1 MRSHVALALAVA
13 LLPLAACRTVP
24 PGPAP
29 AAAPASTPA
38 AAPASAPASTP
49 APPPAT
55 IVPLH
60 AEALGTYSW
69 PIATRQPLAQA
80 YFDQGLRL
88 MYAYARDDAQASF
101 EQARRVDPQCAMCWW
116 GEAWSL
122 GSYLNGPM
130 QPASAPRAYAA
141 VQQARSLAATAP
153 PVERALIEALATR
166 YAPEH
171 PAGGR
176 RGLDSAFANAMA
188 GVHARFPEHDD
199 VATIHADALMLL
211 EPRRG
216 VWPLTKPSI
225 PRIHGIL
232 EGVLRRDLR
241 HPGACHAY
249 IHATET
255 TPRVGD
261 AQPCADLLSATIP
274 AVSHINHMPS
284 HTYNRVGR
292 WGDATRANLVAVETD
307 RRAASGGGAFA
318 IYPAHN
324 LHMLLFSAAVDGQ
337 EQVSVQ
343 AARDYTALTGDDG
356 YGFQALV
363 LTRFGR
369 FDELLALTT
378 RPTHPVFLGL
388 WSFGRG
394 LAQLR
399 AGGTAGL
406 DSARAHLAHVDS
418 LATHTPPTRMLRQHE
433 PARLLGIV
441 GAILRGE
448 VLRTTGELDEA
459 VAAFRTAV
467 SLEQGLTY
475 DEPEPLPF
483 TSHDFLGAALL
494 EGGRAPEAI
503 EVYEAA
509 LAARP
514 NSGWSLFGLEAALRT
529 SGRADEADAV
539 RERLTEAWRRS
550 STVLRAS
557 RF

>member
-1 MRSHVALALAVA
+1 MRFVAAVA
-13 LLPLAACRTVP
+13 LLATLLALVACRTVP
-24 PGPAP
+24 PR
-29 AAAPASTPA
+29 
-38 AAPASAPASTP
+38 AAPASAPAPTTATS
-49 APPPAT
+49 PAT
-55 IVPLH
+55 AVPLH

-69 PIATRQPLAQA
+69 RIATRQPMAQA

-88 MYAYARDDAQASF
+88 MYAYAQDDAQKSF
-101 EQARRVDPQCAMCWW
+101 EHSRRADPQCAMCWW

-130 QPASAPRAYAA
+130 QPANAPRAYSA
-141 VQQARSLAATAP
+141 VQRARSLAAKAP

-166 YAPEH
+166 YTPVH

-176 RGLDSAFANAMA
+176 RGLDSSFANAMA
-188 GVHARFPEHDD
+188 GVQARFPAHDD

-225 PRIHGIL
+225 PRIHAIL
-232 EGVLRRDLR
+232 EEVLRRNLR

-255 TPRVGD
+255 TPKVGD
-261 AQPCADLLSATIP
+261 AQACADLLSATIP

-307 RRAASGGGAFA
+307 RRAARGGAYA
-318 IYPAHN
+318 VYPAHN
-324 LHMLLFSAAVDGQ
+324 LHMLLFSSAIDGQ
-337 EQVSVQ
+337 ERVSVQ
-343 AARDYTALTGDDG
+343 AARDYTALAGNDG

-369 FDELLALTT
+369 FDDLLALTT
-378 RPTHPVFLGL
+378 RPTHPILLGL

-394 LAQLR
+394 LAHLR
-399 AGGTAGL
+399 VGGAAGL
-406 DSARAHLAHVDS
+406 DSARAYLARVDS
-418 LATHTPPTRMLRQHE
+418 LATNTPPAQTLRQHQ
-433 PARLLGIV
+433 PSRLLGIV
-441 GAILRGE
+441 RAILRGE
-448 VLRTTGELDEA
+448 ILRTTGDLNEA
-459 VAAFRTAV
+459 VATFRTAV
-467 SLEQGLTY
+467 ALEQGLTY
-475 DEPEPLPF
+475 DEPEPLLF
-483 TSHDFLGAALL
+483 TSHEFLGAALL
-494 EGGRAPEAI
+494 EGGRAQEAI
-503 EVYEAA
+503 DVYEAA

-529 SGRADEADAV
+529 SGRTAEADAV
-539 RERLTEAWRRS
+539 KERLATAWQRS

>member
-1 MRSHVALALAVA
+1 MRSVVAVAISAA
-13 LLPLAACRTVP
+13 LLPLAACRTP
-24 PGPAP
+24 PAAPAP
-29 AAAPASTPA
+29 APVAAPASSPDA
-38 AAPASAPASTP
+38 A
-49 APPPAT
+49 
-55 IVPLH
+55 VPLH

-69 PIATRQPLAQA
+69 RVATTQPMAQA

-88 MYAYARDDAQASF
+88 MYAYAQEDAQKSF
-101 EQARRVDPQCAMCWW
+101 EQARRADPGCAMCWW

-130 QPASAPRAYAA
+130 APANAPRAYAA
-141 VQQARSLAATAP
+141 VQRARSLAAEAP
-153 PVERALIEALATR
+153 PVERALIEALPTR

-176 RGLDSAFANAMA
+176 RGLDSVFADAMA
-188 GVHARFPEHDD
+188 GVQARFPTHDD

-232 EGVLRRDLR
+232 EEVLRRDLR

-255 TPRVGD
+255 TPKVGD
-261 AQPCADLLSATIP
+261 AQPCADLLSASIP

-307 RRAASGGGAFA
+307 RRAPGGGAYA

-343 AARDYTALTGDDG
+343 AARDYAALVGDDG
-356 YGFQALV
+356 HGLLALV

-369 FDELLALTT
+369 FDDLLALTT
-378 RPTHPVFLGL
+378 RPTHPIHLGL

-394 LAQLR
+394 LAHLR

-406 DSARAHLAHVDS
+406 DSARAHLARVDS
-418 LATHTPPTRMLRQHE
+418 LATHTPPTRTFRQHE
-433 PARLLGIV
+433 PARVLGIV

-448 VLRTTGELDEA
+448 ILRTTGDLNEA

-467 SLEQGLTY
+467 ALEQGLTY
-475 DEPEPLPF
+475 DEPEPLPLM
-483 TSHDFLGAALL
+483 SHEFLGAALL
-494 EGGRAPEAI
+494 EGGRAQEA
-503 EVYEAA
+503 VDAYEAA
-509 LAARP
+509 LTARP
-514 NSGWSLFGLEAALRT
+514 NSGWSLFGLEAALRS
-529 SGRADEADAV
+529 SGRAAEADAV
-539 RERLTEAWRRS
+539 KERLTKAWQRS
-550 STVLRAS
+550 STALRAS

>member
-1 MRSHVALALAVA
+1 MRSIVAAVALLAVA
-13 LLPLAACRTVP
+13 LPLAACRTSTP
-24 PGPAP
+24 TSTPK
-29 AAAPASTPA
+29 STPA
-38 AAPASAPASTP
+38 
-49 APPPAT
+49 
-55 IVPLH
+55 VPLH

-69 PIATRQPLAQA
+69 RIATRQPLAQA

-88 MYAYARDDAQASF
+88 MYAYAQGDAQQSF
-101 EQARRVDPQCAMCWW
+101 EQSRRADPRCAMCWW

-130 QPASAPRAYAA
+130 RPADAPRAYAA
-141 VQQARSLAATAP
+141 VQQARSLAAEAP

-166 YAPEH
+166 YAPVH

-188 GVHARFPEHDD
+188 GVQARFPAHDD

-225 PRIHGIL
+225 PRIHAIL
-232 EGVLRRDLR
+232 EEVLRRDLR

-255 TPRVGD
+255 TPKVGD

-292 WGDATRANLVAVETD
+292 WGDATRVNVVAVETD
-307 RRAASGGGAFA
+307 RRAARGGAYA
-318 IYPAHN
+318 VYPAHN
-324 LHMLLFSAAVDGQ
+324 LHMLLFSSAIDGQ
-337 EQVSVQ
+337 EQVSVG
-343 AARDYTALTGDDG
+343 AARDYTALAGGDG
-356 YGFQALV
+356 HGFQALV
-363 LTRFGR
+363 LARFGR

-378 RPTHPVFLGL
+378 RPTHPILLGL

-394 LAQLR
+394 LAHLR
-399 AGGTAGL
+399 VGGAAGL
-406 DSARAHLAHVDS
+406 DSARAYLARVDS
-418 LATHTPPTRMLRQHE
+418 LATHTPPAQTLRQHE

-448 VLRTTGELDEA
+448 ILRATGRPDEA
-459 VAAFRTAV
+459 VATFRTAV
-467 SLEQGLTY
+467 GLEQGLTY

-483 TSHDFLGAALL
+483 MSHEFLGAALL
-494 EGGRAPEAI
+494 EGGRAKEAI
-503 EVYEAA
+503 GVYEAA

-514 NSGWSLFGLEAALRT
+514 NSGWSLFGLEAALRA
-529 SGRADEADAV
+529 GGHAAEADAV
-539 RERLTEAWRRS
+539 RERLTKAWQRS

>member
-1 MRSHVALALAVA
+1 MRCVVAVRLSAT
-13 LLPLAACRTVP
+13 LLSLVACRTTP

-29 AAAPASTPA
+29 A
-38 AAPASAPASTP
+38 SAPVS
-49 APPPAT
+49 PPEPSPAT
-55 IVPLH
+55 AVPLH

-69 PIATRQPLAQA
+69 RIATRQPLAQA

-88 MYAYARDDAQASF
+88 MYAYAQDDAQRSF
-101 EQARRVDPQCAMCWW
+101 EQSRRADPGCAMCWW

-122 GSYLNGPM
+122 GSYFNGPM
-130 QPASAPRAYAA
+130 QPAHAPRAYAA
-141 VQQARSLAATAP
+141 VQQARALGATAA
-153 PVERALIEALATR
+153 PVERALIDALATR
-166 YAPEH
+166 YAPVH

-176 RGLDSAFANAMA
+176 RGLDSAFATAMA
-188 GVHARFPEHDD
+188 GVHARFPAHDD

-232 EGVLRRDLR
+232 EEVLRRDLR

-255 TPRVGD
+255 TPKVGD

-292 WGDATRANLVAVETD
+292 WGDATRANLAAVETD
-307 RRAASGGGAFA
+307 RRAARGGAYA
-318 IYPAHN
+318 VYPTHN
-324 LHMLLFSAAVDGQ
+324 LHMLLFSAALDGQ

-343 AARDYTALTGDDG
+343 AARDYTALAGRDG

-369 FDELLALTT
+369 FDDVLTLRT
-378 RPTHPVFLGL
+378 RPTHPISLGL

-394 LAQLR
+394 LAHLR
-399 AGGTAGL
+399 VGGAAGL
-406 DSARAHLAHVDS
+406 DSARASLAHVDS
-418 LATHTPPTRMLRQHE
+418 LASHTPPTQALRQHE

-448 VLRTTGELDEA
+448 VSRATGDLDAA
-459 VAAFRTAV
+459 VAAFRTALT
-467 SLEQGLTY
+467 LEQGLTY

-483 TSHDFLGAALL
+483 LSHEFLGAALL
-494 EGGRAPEAI
+494 ESGRARDAVD
-503 EVYEAA
+503 VYEAA

-514 NSGWSLFGLEAALRT
+514 NSGWSLFGLEAALRA
-529 SGRADEADAV
+529 SGRAVEADAA
-539 RERLTEAWRRS
+539 RERLTTAWQRS
-550 STVLRAS
+550 ATVLRAS